1 MFAQRLKSSCKLI
14 SVSFGFITSYLTYQ
28 YQQTFGDK
36 LDQRVNQNLDVLHS
50 WIEWRSKMAY
60 ATTESLLIKYCQW
73 MSKSTLFHKMD
84 LTSCLIFLAENQNT
98 TFMHDLCIKMLS
110 SIEFPKD
117 MDMEY
122 YLRKCDHTTLIGL
135 ARSSDVNLKWFSD
148 MAIPRSLLDEN
159 TSLSRDIEAVIQE
172 IRSALLTQDNKGE
185 NAQECSTWLF
195 QQVVNE
201 HFPDEPIP
209 NIMND
214 LSIQRDHHSLLSSD
228 PSEIPLTKHLENYL
242 KILRQY
248 SVNDNVNTNPVLSA
262 RVLQIV
268 QQVIS
273 LYEDDDKI
281 GKEKYGIL
289 EKCGNIVANLACT
302 DANRA
307 EIVKRNYLPLLMRWK
322 GSPNATLQIVADRAL
337 ANLDSCSGF
346 ENGMKRLCDGIYVL
360 HPNCRSRDEA
370 VVDVVFIHGIQ
381 GSPFH
386 TWRQGE
392 GADKAL
398 FTNCWPKDWLPAD
411 YPNIRVICVQY
422 ESVFSD
428 WFLSC
433 PLENNKRSVDNQA
446 EVIKQKLEACGVGER
461 PIIWVAHSLGGL
473 IAKRMLSL
481 SNVKTDASNFLTS
494 TKGLVF
500 YSVPHLGS
508 PIATQTGRARFV
520 LFPSKEVSEV
530 EQNSENLRK
539 LHEEFSVLAK
549 NFQIDCLDFG
559 ESKPYKIP
567 YVKYRQLIV
576 PPDSSNVGY
585 GRFMLLDTN
594 HQEVCKPVSKVD
606 PRYWEVSAMI
616 RKVLQENTKVQREDF
631 FTKLTI
637 SHQ

>member
-14 SVSFGFITSYLTYQ
+14 SVSFGFITSYITYQ
-28 YQQTFGDK
+28 YQQTFGEK
-36 LDQRVNQNLDVLHS
+36 LDQRVNKNLDILHN
-50 WIEWRSKMAY
+50 WVEWRSKMAY
-60 ATTESLLIKYCQW
+60 ETTESLLMKYCQW

-84 LTSCLIFLAENQNT
+84 LTSCLIFLAENQKT
-98 TFMHDLCIKMLS
+98 TFMHDLCIKLLS
-110 SIEFPKD
+110 SIEFPQD
-117 MDMEY
+117 VDMEY

-135 ARSSDVNLKWFSD
+135 ARSSDVNLKWFSEG
-148 MAIPRSLLDEN
+148 IPRSLFDDVN
-159 TSLSRDIEAVIQE
+159 ISLGRDIEAVIKE
-172 IRSALLTQDNKGE
+172 IRSALLTQDNKE
-185 NAQECSTWLF
+185 EKAQECSTWLF

-201 HFPDEPIP
+201 HFPEEPIP

-214 LSIQRDHHSLLSSD
+214 LSTQRDHHSLFGSD
-228 PSEIPLTKHLENYL
+228 TSEVPLAKHLDKYL

-248 SVNDNVNTNPVLSA
+248 SVNENVNNNPFLSS

-268 QQVIS
+268 QEVIA
-273 LYEDDDKI
+273 LYENKPDA
-281 GKEKYGIL
+281 ERVGIL
-289 EKCGNIVANLACT
+289 DKCGNIVANLACN

-307 EIVKRNYLPLLMRWK
+307 EIVKWNYLPLLMRWK
-322 GSPNATLQIVADRAL
+322 GSSNATLQIVADRAL
-337 ANLDSCSGF
+337 ANLDSCSDV
-346 ENGMKRLCDGIYVL
+346 EKGMTRLCDGIYVL

-370 VVDVVFIHGIQ
+370 IVDVVFIHGIQ
-381 GSPFH
+381 GSPFY

-392 GADKAL
+392 GSDKAL
-398 FTNCWPKDWLPAD
+398 FTNCWPKDWLPTD

-433 PLENNKRSVDNQA
+433 PLENNKRSLDSQA
-446 EVIKQKLEACGVGER
+446 EVIKRKLEACGVGER

-481 SNVKTDASNFLTS
+481 SNVKTDCSNFLTS

-500 YSVPHLGS
+500 YAVPHLGS
-508 PIATQTGRARFV
+508 PIATKTGRARFV
-520 LFPSKEVSEV
+520 LFPSKEVSEI

-539 LHEEFSVLAK
+539 LHEEFSILAK
-549 NFQIDCLDFG
+549 SFQIDCLDFG

-576 PPDSSNVGY
+576 PPDSCNVGY
-585 GRFMLLDTN
+585 GRFLLLDTN
-594 HQEVCKPVSKVD
+594 HQDVCKPVSKVD

-616 RKVLQENTKVQREDF
+616 RKVLQDNAKVQREDF
-631 FTKLTI
+631 FAKI
-637 SHQ
+637 